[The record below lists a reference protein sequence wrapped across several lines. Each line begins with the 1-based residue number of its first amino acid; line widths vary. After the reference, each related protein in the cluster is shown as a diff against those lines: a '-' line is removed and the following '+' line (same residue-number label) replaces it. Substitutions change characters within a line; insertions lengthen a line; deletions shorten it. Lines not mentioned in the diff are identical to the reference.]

1 MAGTTKTYT
10 SYVTMLLLLVLAVI
24 LSLSWG
30 AMPIPIGDVV
40 VSLLQRV
47 GLYEDVAVDEL
58 YSGVIALVRL
68 PRAVMGLLVGAS
80 LGISGAAIQAI
91 FRNPLAEPGII
102 GVSAGAS
109 FVAALLIA
117 FEATLFTAFSDLFG
131 HYLLALGAFSGA
143 GAATWLV
150 YRISLVDGRPHIS
163 TMLLA
168 GIAINAMAGALT
180 GLISYLADE
189 QQLRTIT
196 FWMLGSLGGAS
207 WETVI
212 VLLPFT
218 VLTIIGLPLLSK
230 PLNAFALGEQ
240 EAHLLGFKPT
250 QVKRLV
256 ILLATLAVGASVAMT
271 GIIGFIGLLVPH
283 GIRMLG
289 GADNRYV
296 LPASALLGALT
307 LTVADLLA
315 RIVALPAELPI
326 GVITALLGTP
336 LFLYILIRDKKKII
350 H

>member
-1 MAGTTKTYT
+1 MAAVAKTYLIN
-10 SYVTMLLLLVLAVI
+10 VVILVLLVLAVM

-30 AMPIPIGDVV
+30 AMPIPIGDVA
-40 VSLLQRV
+40 VSLLQGV
-47 GLYEDVAVDEL
+47 GLCDDISVDEL

-68 PRAVMGLLVGAS
+68 PRAITGVLVGAS

-102 GVSAGAS
+102 GISAGAS
-109 FVAALLIA
+109 FMAALLIA
-117 FEATLFTAFSDLFG
+117 FESALFMAFTDFFG

-143 GAATWLV
+143 GVATWLV

-168 GIAINAMAGALT
+168 GIAINALAGALT

-196 FWMLGSLGGAS
+196 FWMLGSLGSAS
-207 WETVI
+207 WETVT
-212 VLLPFT
+212 VLLPFV
-218 VLTIIGLPLLSK
+218 VLTVASLPFLAK

-271 GIIGFIGLLVPH
+271 GVIGFVGLLVPH

-296 LPASALLGALT
+296 LPASAMLGALT
-307 LTVADLLA
+307 LTVADLLS
-315 RIVALPAELPI
+315 RVVAPPAELPI
-326 GVITALLGTP
+326 GVVTALLGTP
-336 LFLYILIRDKKKII
+336 LFLYILIRDKKKIV
-350 H
+350 

>member
-1 MAGTTKTYT
+1 MATTKKTYT
-10 SYVTMLLLLVLAVI
+10 IYTAILLLLALAVV

-30 AMPIPIGDVV
+30 AMPIPVRDVV
-40 VSLLQRV
+40 ISLLKGV
-47 GLYEDVAVDEL
+47 GLCKDATVDEL
-58 YSGVIALVRL
+58 YTGVIALVRL
-68 PRAVMGLLVGAS
+68 PRAIMGLLVGAS
-80 LGISGAAIQAI
+80 LGIAGAAIQAI

-117 FEATLFTAFSDLFG
+117 FESVLFSAFTGLFG

-143 GAATWLV
+143 GVATWVV

-168 GIAINAMAGALT
+168 GIAINALAGALT

-196 FWMLGSLGGAS
+196 FWMLGSLGSAS

-218 VLTIIGLPLLSK
+218 VFTVIGLPLLSK

-240 EAHLLGFKPT
+240 EAHLLGFKPA

-256 ILLATLAVGASVAMT
+256 ILLATLSVGASVAMT

-283 GIRMLG
+283 GVRMLVG
-289 GADNRYV
+289 VYNRDL
-296 LPASALLGALT
+296 LPASARLVPLPLP
-307 LTVADLLA
+307 VADLLA
-315 RIVALPAELPI
+315 RVVALPAELPI
-326 GVITALLGTP
+326 GVVTALLGTP
-336 LFLYILIRDKKKII
+336 LFLYILIRDKKKIV
-350 H
+350 